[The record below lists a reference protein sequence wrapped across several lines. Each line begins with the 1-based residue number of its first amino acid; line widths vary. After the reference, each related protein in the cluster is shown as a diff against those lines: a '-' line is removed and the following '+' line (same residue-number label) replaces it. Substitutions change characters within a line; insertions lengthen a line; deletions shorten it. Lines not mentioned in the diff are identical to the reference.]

1 MQAFIDHLLGQAGQG
16 YRQFPVVDMDGRL
29 AGVVSMADLAG
40 CPPADRRTIAV
51 RQLARPLSGE
61 LVLSPDMPLEQV
73 LRSTAIVGGDA
84 LAAVV
89 VDDHVV
95 GVLTGTDIARAV
107 EINAL
112 RFTPESTH

>member
-1 MQAFIDHLLGQAGQG
+1 MQAFIDHLLGQAGLRTG
-16 YRQFPVVDMDGRL
+16 SFRSSTWMGGSLVWCRRL
-29 AGVVSMADLAG
+29 TSPAAL
-40 CPPADRRTIAV
+40 PADRRTIAV

-73 LRSTAIVGGDA
+73 LRSTAIVGGGA

-112 RFTPESTH
+112 RFTPESTR